1 VKHDNTTIKGI
12 GTMKITY
19 QGGKIIK
26 GWGSTLPPGL
36 ELIKIDVEGT
46 VTDKPDNFL
55 IATMQ
60 VRYPPIV
67 GDLRDVILTG
77 IVTITATGTFVDGGK
92 IYFVSLAREI
102 GEWKGT
108 LKD

>member
-1 VKHDNTTIKGI
+1 
-12 GTMKITY
+12 MKITY

-55 IATMQ
+55 TVTMQ
-60 VRYPPIV
+60 VRYPPV
-67 GDLRDVILTG
+67 FGEMRDVILNGT
-77 IVTITATGTFVDGGK
+77 VTVTATGTLINDGK
-92 IYFVSLAREI
+92 IYLDSLAREI

-108 LKD
+108 LKK

>member
-1 VKHDNTTIKGI
+1 
-12 GTMKITY
+12 MKITY

-67 GDLRDVILTG
+67 G
-77 IVTITATGTFVDGGK
+77 F
-92 IYFVSLAREI
+92 
-102 GEWKGT
+102 
-108 LKD
+108 